1 MDLAQLCL
9 FKPSPGLSYCHIVIN
24 VHLLVNHFILSDHC
38 SSILIIRYKLMSA
51 SCINEY
57 NECNKGYLIPHEGT
71 TSRLIV
77 IPTYICLVISYDTD
91 LVFCLC
97 IYTFNKFNQSINQ
110 YSCTYSHL
118 QQLRNSLTHC

>member
-1 MDLAQLCL
+1 M
-9 FKPSPGLSYCHIVIN
+9 P
-24 VHLLVNHFILSDHC
+24 
-38 SSILIIRYKLMSA
+38 A

-77 IPTYICLVISYDTD
+77 IPMYICLVISYDID

-110 YSCTYSHL
+110 SHTL
-118 QQLRNSLTHC
+118 STPDKVNTPGTDINADINEKEGTEMVQP

>member
-1 MDLAQLCL
+1 
-9 FKPSPGLSYCHIVIN
+9 
-24 VHLLVNHFILSDHC
+24 
-38 SSILIIRYKLMSA
+38 MSA

-110 YSCTYSHL
+110 IHNASKEVYMVSNLPEGYPLYLCTF
-118 QQLRNSLTHC
+118 

>member
-1 MDLAQLCL
+1 
-9 FKPSPGLSYCHIVIN
+9 
-24 VHLLVNHFILSDHC
+24 
-38 SSILIIRYKLMSA
+38 MSA

-77 IPTYICLVISYDTD
+77 IPTYICLVILYDTD

-110 YSCTYSHL
+110 SSRTFVCFSTSKL
-118 QQLRNSLTHC
+118 LADSAAASLFLDCINSDCIVL

>member
-1 MDLAQLCL
+1 
-9 FKPSPGLSYCHIVIN
+9 
-24 VHLLVNHFILSDHC
+24 
-38 SSILIIRYKLMSA
+38 MSEN
-51 SCINEY
+51 IDKY

-97 IYTFNKFNQSINQ
+97 IYTFNKFKSNQKHEPNEFIHVRKLKPTLKIQ
-110 YSCTYSHL
+110 IH
-118 QQLRNSLTHC
+118 HF